1 VPFFGTLASTR
12 KTPAVLSL
20 ATGAPIVVGACI
32 RRPGRPFLYR
42 LALLEPDTT
51 LDAGEAIADLTARI
65 VSTFEG
71 WIRDDPL
78 QWRWIHP
85 RWKTRPDGREE
96 RYGRAD
102 LARAFARE
110 DAERLPS

>member
-1 VPFFGTLASTR
+1 
-12 KTPAVLSL
+12 VLSL

-32 RRPGRPFLYR
+32 RRAGRPFLYR
-42 LALLEPDTT
+42 HALLEADPAMNPD
-51 LDAGEAIADLTARI
+51 DAIRDLTARI

-71 WIRDDPL
+71 WIRDEPL

-96 RYGRAD
+96 RYGRAE
-102 LARAFARE
+102 LADAFARQSGQ
-110 DAERLPS
+110 RLPS